1 MDGCSR
7 APTINRCRSN
17 TTRSCAGTAPHSKRT
32 EVIQEPEAHAGHSR
46 TRRSSDRRPHQH
58 ARAAVRGARDS
69 ASAATSKTSMSAA
82 PRRCCSGTPGPP
94 RARPAPDDPHR
105 ARGSG
110 TKRDAGRARTSRT
123 SAPHAFGEAGAGGAS
138 PTPRS
143 AAAGALSFYRA
154 SLDARASRAVCAG
167 AHAIAV
173 FATRAPRCPGTRLL
187 TCRTCRHVPPG
198 DNQTSRRGLR
208 VRFTPHVTN
217 PECP

>member
-1 MDGCSR
+1 MPAMDGCSR

-123 SAPHAFGEAGAGGAS
+123 SAPHAFGEAASGRSEPNAEERRGGGVEFL
-138 PTPRS
+138 PRHLMREPLERC
-143 AAAGALSFYRA
+143 APARTLS
-154 SLDARASRAVCAG
+154 
-167 AHAIAV
+167 
-173 FATRAPRCPGTRLL
+173 RC
-187 TCRTCRHVPPG
+187 
-198 DNQTSRRGLR
+198 SRREHLGVQ
-208 VRFTPHVTN
+208 VRDY
-217 PECP
+217 